1 MTLKTHALLATA
13 ATAAIIALIYVRSN
27 SSDDTRLKKIMEKT
41 KDLQTTV
48 ASQPVSKPETAK
60 AEAPK
65 TEAPKTEA
73 PKAEIPKAEDPVMP
87 EKTEKAAAPAKPP
100 VKAVELQSDD
110 FLADKNLVKNNSF
123 KEGLTGW
130 RFWRINEENGNKFI
144 KAGDSSLL
152 IQGQYNTLM
161 GIAQSVK
168 ISSGTVYRMSAMVR
182 SKEIPKAKSFMGAR
196 LALFAEGQKEQ
207 QVVWLYSNEDW
218 EERNIVFTN
227 RFSGVATLF
236 VHTGY
241 TTNAAEC
248 LVKEIELLPENK
260 FPKRNMCSY
269 NGDFLDETKGWNFWH
284 ISGMEASN
292 LITRVSGDYG
302 SCVTVKGQAGNR
314 LMGMSQAVSV
324 VSGAVYRL
332 SANVKSQDQREK
344 TFFGA
349 RVAFYAP
356 DHKEQQLLWTYN
368 TKDWEA
374 QSLVFTNNY
383 SGKATL
389 YFHTGYTTNAC
400 TAMFKD
406 LSLIKRN

>member
-130 RFWRINEENGNKFI
+130 RFWRINEENGNNFI

-161 GIAQSVK
+161 GIAQNVK
-168 ISSGTVYRMSAMVR
+168 ISSGTVYRMSAKVR

-248 LVKEIELLPENK
+248 LVKEIKLLPENK

-269 NGDFLDETKGWNFWH
+269 NGDFLDGTKGWNFWH

-356 DHKEQQLLWTYN
+356 DQKEQQLLWTYN